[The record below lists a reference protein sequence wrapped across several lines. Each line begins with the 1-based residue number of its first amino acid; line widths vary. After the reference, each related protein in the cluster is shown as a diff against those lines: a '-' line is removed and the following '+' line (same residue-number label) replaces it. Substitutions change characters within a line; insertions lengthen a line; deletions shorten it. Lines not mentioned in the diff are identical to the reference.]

1 DHGCVSWRI
10 CCSIMQTLFVSDE
23 ARKRIDDQ
31 LLACEEEQDNSK
43 AGGVDHG
50 RVRDDLRLQHE
61 IAEAAR
67 DAKELGDKRDLPGD
81 AIGDANCRQHI
92 GQQHRHDDLP
102 KAAARQRVKLAPI
115 SISSPSSY
123 FKPSS
128 KLMRQNGV
136 RMAISTK
143 RTAALVVPNQIIA
156 RIAQPTE

>member
-1 DHGCVSWRI
+1 MWLSKRPGMTERPAKSMTLVSGPMSASASSPNARMRSRPLRVEGHDIAAPENEVGGDHGCVSWRI

-67 DAKELGDKRDLPGD
+67 DAKELGDKRDLP
-81 AIGDANCRQHI
+81 
-92 GQQHRHDDLP
+92 
-102 KAAARQRVKLAPI
+102 
-115 SISSPSSY
+115 
-123 FKPSS
+123 
-128 KLMRQNGV
+128 
-136 RMAISTK
+136 
-143 RTAALVVPNQIIA
+143 
-156 RIAQPTE
+156 

>member
-1 DHGCVSWRI
+1 AAHHGVNVAVEETGDDRTACQIDDLGLGTDERLRLLAERKDALAADGERLDSRPLRVEGHDIAAPENEVGGDHGCVSWRI

-67 DAKELGDKRDLPGD
+67 DAKEL
-81 AIGDANCRQHI
+81 
-92 GQQHRHDDLP
+92 
-102 KAAARQRVKLAPI
+102 
-115 SISSPSSY
+115 
-123 FKPSS
+123 
-128 KLMRQNGV
+128 
-136 RMAISTK
+136 
-143 RTAALVVPNQIIA
+143 
-156 RIAQPTE
+156 